1 MGKVSVPFL
10 IFSSFTT
17 AHRINAVCRQSSN
30 LSNLADDQSNKVFGA
45 TNFTLGL
52 SASVILQMHSECSL
66 CAHYSVCNGE
76 QVYTH
81 PQLAP
86 RLVHARAVHPSG
98 SCRSAQSHQA
108 QSVEPCLFS
117 WWLSVENSRAAHK
130 TTDQSQSGASDRFFF
145 SLKANNHKV
154 MTDKS
159 HLTVPFSHEGL
170 FTQRT
175 STHTAM
181 FTKPSKK

>member
-1 MGKVSVPFL
+1 MLFADSQANYK
-10 IFSSFTT
+10 
-17 AHRINAVCRQSSN
+17 QSQQPCWRPKQQRFWCN
-30 LSNLADDQSNKVFGA
+30 TLFA
-45 TNFTLGL
+45 TNFPLGL
-52 SASVILQMHSECSL
+52 SASVILQMCSL
-66 CAHYSVCNGE
+66 CAHYGVCNGE
-76 QVYTH
+76 QDYTH

-98 SCRSAQSHQA
+98 SCHSAQSHQA

-130 TTDQSQSGASDRFFF
+130 TNDQSQNGASDRFFF

-159 HLTVPFSHEGL
+159 HLTQFH
-170 FTQRT
+170 FQRT
-175 STHTAM
+175 STHTAK
-181 FTKPSKK
+181 FTKPSKINLKKIN